1 MKEGRDAK
9 AHRLLATDSVQ
20 IKFATDHI
28 ISAAVRGD
36 SGIYDIRWSRDQGWD
51 CTCPAFGQKCSH
63 IEATRSVTMRPVGA
77 SA

>member
-1 MKEGRDAK
+1 MSKTVEAK

-28 ISAAVRGD
+28 VSAAVRGD

-63 IEATRSVTMRPVGA
+63 IEAARSVTMRSVNA
-77 SA
+77 

>member
-1 MKEGRDAK
+1 MSQNVTAK

-28 ISAAVRGD
+28 VSAAVRGD

-51 CTCPAFGQKCSH
+51 CTCPAFGRKCSH
-63 IEATRSVTMRPVGA
+63 IEATRSVTMRSVNA
-77 SA
+77 